1 MFSQL
6 TRYASE
12 LDVQIDDAEMD
23 IRMSYDTRGKLR
35 LADISPAC
43 QAVSYIFKIQSPAP
57 SEKVRDLIRMIEEG
71 CHTVNTIRNPVPMSG
86 KLVHNGREFEVKTQ
100 LEKG

>member
-23 IRMSYDTRGKLR
+23 IRMNYDTRGKLG
-35 LADISPAC
+35 LADVTPAG
-43 QAVSYIFKIQSPAP
+43 QGLSYVLKIQSPAP
-57 SEKVRDLIRMIEEG
+57 PEKVQELVRMIEKG
-71 CHTVNTIRNPVPMSG
+71 CHTINTIRNPVPVSG
-86 KLVHNGREFEVKTQ
+86 KLVHNGEGFDVQ
-100 LEKG
+100 I

>member
-23 IRMSYDTRGKLR
+23 IRMSYDTRGKLG
-35 LADISPAC
+35 LADVSPAC
-43 QAVSYIFKIQSPAP
+43 QGVTYVLNIKSPAP
-57 SEKVRDLIRMIEEG
+57 SKRVKQLVQKIEKG
-71 CHTVNTIRNPVPMSG
+71 CHTINTIRNPIPVSG
-86 KLVHNGREFEVKTQ
+86 KLVHNGQEFEVKA
-100 LEKG
+100 

>member
-23 IRMSYDTRGKLR
+23 LRMSYDTRGKLGV
-35 LADISPAC
+35 ADVTPAC
-43 QAVSYIFKIQSPAP
+43 QGVTYTFKTKSPASP
-57 SEKVRDLIRMIEEG
+57 DKIKELVRMIDRG
-71 CHTVNTIRNPVPMSG
+71 CHTINTLRNPVPVEA
-86 KLVHNGREFEVKTQ
+86 KVLHNGENLEVE
-100 LEKG
+100 L